1 MRFSVN
7 TQWMLLEQLVRTAT
21 AFFVGIYVARYLG
34 LTQFG
39 VLNYCMSIVV
49 IITTLSRFGMDSILT
64 REISRTPHDLE
75 KLRSSAA
82 LMMFAAALV
91 FSAACLLILYFS
103 GAERTTLA
111 YVSILLFMPVL
122 QCLYVVDYQFQ
133 AQQHAKITS
142 MIKAGGLLI
151 GALVRIILVEYDSGL
166 FWIIA
171 VSPLEYLLIGAA
183 FALLNRNYVKQP
195 IFRGASLEYITSLAR
210 SAWPMLLAS
219 LSTILYL
226 RTDQLMIQHMLGPQ
240 ELGLYSAASKI
251 YEGWVVIPFILS
263 AAALPRLVKQRQ
275 VSIAAYERELCFLFS
290 VVFWSGITVA
300 LICSIF
306 SEFIIRTSF
315 GSAYLPSANV
325 LGISMWAAAFSGLG
339 SVSVRYFVTEG
350 LERLNLW
357 RTVFALA
364 LNVVLNWILIPIAGI
379 EGAAISTLISLVSAN
394 FLLDFLDSRLR
405 RLALI
410 KCKAIALNSLWNQE
424 QKN

>member
-1 MRFSVN
+1 
-7 TQWMLLEQLVRTAT
+7 MLLEQLARTTT

-34 LTQFG
+34 PAQFG
-39 VLNYCMSIVV
+39 VLNYCLSIMLIVM
-49 IITTLSRFGMDSILT
+49 TLSRLGMDSILI
-64 REISRTPHDLE
+64 REMAKSSFELKKIRA
-75 KLRSSAA
+75 SAA
-82 LMMFAAALV
+82 LMMLV
-91 FSAACLLILYFS
+91 AGSIFSVSSLILLYFLGEDSKTLGYLSVLLIAPLLQYF
-103 GAERTTLA
+103 
-111 YVSILLFMPVL
+111 
-122 QCLYVVDYQFQ
+122 YVVDYQYQ
-133 AQQHAKITS
+133 AQQQAKVTS
-142 MIKAGGLLI
+142 LIKSAVLLI
-151 GALVRIILVEYDSGL
+151 GACVRIALVEQGSSL
-166 FWIIA
+166 LLIIA
-171 VSPLEYLLIGAA
+171 VTPLEYLLISAA
-183 FALLNRNYVKQP
+183 FTLLNQRPTYTP
-195 IFRGASLEYITSLAR
+195 LLRGASLDYIKPLAC
-210 SAWPMLLAS
+210 SAWPMVLSS
-219 LSTILYL
+219 LSVILYL
-226 RTDQLMIQHMLGPQ
+226 RTDQLMIQHMLGEQ
-240 ELGLYSAASKI
+240 ALGLYSAASKI

-263 AAALPRLVKQRQ
+263 AAALPRLVKQREI
-275 VSIAAYERELCFLFS
+275 SIAAYERELCILFS

-357 RTVFALA
+357 RTVFALT

-410 KCKAIALNSLWNQE
+410 KCKAIVLYSLWNQE
-424 QKN
+424 QRK